1 MPGGLQSS
9 FIPKQALEQQEI
21 RPSQRPVGLLFV
33 LAFIILL
40 VSGIVLGGSLLYQS
54 LLKAEIE
61 APCVAG
67 GRCGLRASVELERKN
82 IDQITIEALRRLDQ
96 KLAITDEL
104 LKKHNSILALFK
116 LLEKYT
122 LPSVAYTSFNFSEG
136 KVQMDG
142 LATSY
147 EDIAVQTQIWD
158 EAKRG
163 QEVESFI
170 FSDLNRSEGLT
181 AGSDRVRFKL
191 TIVVA
196 PALIL
201 AENQS
206 I

>member
-104 LKKHNSILALFK
+104 LKNHNSILALFK

-158 EAKRG
+158 QAKRG

-191 TIVVA
+191 TIVVT